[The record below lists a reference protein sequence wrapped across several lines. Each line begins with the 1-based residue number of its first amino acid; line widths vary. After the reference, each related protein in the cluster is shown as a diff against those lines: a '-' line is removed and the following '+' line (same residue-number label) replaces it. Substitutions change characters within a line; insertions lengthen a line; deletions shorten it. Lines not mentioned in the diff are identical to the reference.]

1 VRQRSAL
8 IGAVALLAIACGGNI
23 ASRAHKTLGVA
34 LSAANAA
41 RDSFTAW
48 DKDHQLEIV
57 HNATTR
63 EEAEAKIAT
72 YRHTRADV
80 LAGFTVAYTSIA
92 AAAAVIPL
100 VEQGQRQELD
110 LLGLIATAAQATA
123 DIEKA
128 VKALRGAVP

>member
-1 VRQRSAL
+1 V
-8 IGAVALLAIACGGNI
+8 LLAISCGGGI
-23 ASRAHKTLGVA
+23 ASRAHKTLA
-34 LSAANAA
+34 ISLSAANAA

-63 EEAEAKIAT
+63 EEAEAKLAA

-100 VEQGQRQELD
+100 VARGDRQELD
-110 LLGLIATAAQATA
+110 LIGLVAQAAKATAEVQAA
-123 DIEKA
+123 I
-128 VKALRGAVP
+128 KALRGAVP